1 IDLRAH
7 ADWPIEICALEPA
20 RNPIAEAWALFRY
33 IGDRDNAGIQAPLF
47 FDLKGAFYAGLFPCP
62 RFHLHLTDPPSL
74 LPSDVSKRALSTR
87 NRSPSAQAGD
97 RGWRAALRGELVHR
111 VNKQG
116 VRRALSVIAMTKLIA
131 NEIEALY
138 STRASVVYPGVYI
151 PPQSQQPRLSSR
163 NGVRFLSVSRLEAS
177 KRIDWILRALAELEH
192 ADSPLS
198 GQSDWILDVVGDGS
212 EAAAL
217 RQLASALGIDNRVKF
232 YGHVSGE
239 QLDALFAQ
247 AGVFIMP
254 AVQGY
259 GLPALESLARGT
271 PVILHRDSGV
281 SEILRDPPWIET
293 IAQGSQDLRTAI
305 RRMVTNI
312 SAGALQQTPRPEVP
326 TAWGWAQQIALACGW
341 S

>member
-1 IDLRAH
+1 
-7 ADWPIEICALEPA
+7 
-20 RNPIAEAWALFRY
+20 
-33 IGDRDNAGIQAPLF
+33 
-47 FDLKGAFYAGLFPCP
+47 
-62 RFHLHLTDPPSL
+62 
-74 LPSDVSKRALSTR
+74 VSKRALSIR
-87 NRSPSAQAGD
+87 NRFPSAQAED
-97 RGWRAALRGELVHR
+97 RGWRAALRGEVVHR

-116 VRRALSVIAMTKLIA
+116 VRRAVSVIAMTKVIA
-131 NEIEALY
+131 NEVESLY

-151 PPQSQQPRLSSR
+151 QPQSQQPLPLSR
-163 NGVRFLSVSRLEAS
+163 DKVRFLSVSRLEAS

-192 ADSPLS
+192 ADAPLS
-198 GQSDWILDVVGDGS
+198 AQSEWALDIVGVGS

-217 RQLASALGIDNRVKF
+217 RELAGALGIDNRVKF
-232 YGHVSGE
+232 HGRVADE
-239 QLDALFAQ
+239 QLDAL
-247 AGVFIMP
+247 IMP

-293 IAQGSQDLRTAI
+293 IAQGSQDLSAAI

-312 SAGALQQTPRPEVP
+312 SAGALQRRPRPEVP